1 MSQYLPRRSLR
12 SLARGTLIASLLAA
26 GLTQAASAAS
36 ATDAWDVSQ
45 GSAVTQF
52 IANPALPGNGP
63 GMFGG
68 DAGENSPFSGER
80 FNTIFPD
87 LLPTGTV
94 HVIEWATPAPITLL
108 GWQLEAAADGGNG
121 ARSFAH
127 FTLSAEIGG
136 AWVAVSSVDT
146 LALYVDQHLQLGDS
160 FAPVTASHFRAE
172 FTQATSFFGASGPR
186 VVELDA
192 ITAAV
197 PEPGTWALM
206 LGGLAALAR
215 RRR

>member
-1 MSQYLPRRSLR
+1 MSPYLPRRSL
-12 SLARGTLIASLLAA
+12 AWGMLIASLLGA
-26 GLTQAASAAS
+26 GLTQAAQAESS
-36 ATDAWDVSQ
+36 TDAWDVSQ
-45 GSAVTQF
+45 GSTVTQF
-52 IANPALPGNGP
+52 IANPGLPGNGP

-68 DAGENSPFSGER
+68 DAGENSPFPGER

-87 LLPTGTV
+87 LLPAGTV
-94 HVIEWATPAPITLL
+94 HVIEWTTPASITLL
-108 GWQLEAAADGGNG
+108 GWQLQAAADEGNG

-127 FTLSAEIGG
+127 FTLSVEIGG

-146 LALYVDQHLQLGDS
+146 LALYVDQHLQLSDS

-197 PEPGTWALM
+197 PEPATLALM
-206 LGGLAALAR
+206 VGGLAALAWR
-215 RRR
+215 RR